1 MSATP
6 LTIPRERIMRDFEC
20 SACFGSG
27 PAAHRVQHD
36 QYCPGQV
43 FIVYVVPVPGFD
55 RALARDESI
64 WL

>member
-1 MSATP
+1 M
-6 LTIPRERIMRDFEC
+6 REFEC
-20 SACFGSG
+20 QACYGIA
-27 PAAHRVQHD
+27 PAIHRIEHGAE
-36 QYCPGQV
+36 CPGQV